1 VSKHADRDGSALR
14 PEKGEN
20 YMNRG
25 LMLSITLCFILSNG
39 TAIAGSTT
47 FVSGKSQRTESDVL
61 ALRSSAV
68 NHPI

>member
-1 VSKHADRDGSALR
+1 
-14 PEKGEN
+14 
-20 YMNRG
+20 MNRG

>member
-1 VSKHADRDGSALR
+1 MPIETDLLCARKK
-14 PEKGEN
+14 EKLHE
-20 YMNRG
+20 RG
-25 LMLSITLCFILSNG
+25 LMLSITLCLILSNG

>member
-1 VSKHADRDGSALR
+1 MPIETDLLCARKKEKLHEPWIDALDHALL
-14 PEKGEN
+14 
-20 YMNRG
+20 Y
-25 LMLSITLCFILSNG
+25 LSNG